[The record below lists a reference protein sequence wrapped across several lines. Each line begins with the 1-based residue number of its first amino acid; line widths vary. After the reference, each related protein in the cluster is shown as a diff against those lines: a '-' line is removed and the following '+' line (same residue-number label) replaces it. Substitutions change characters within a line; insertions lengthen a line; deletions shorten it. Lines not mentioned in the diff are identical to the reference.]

1 MAQLRQL
8 RGVAVPLHAQERQG
22 RRLIQVCT
30 GEIHADLR
38 RYESCGAQE
47 TNERSGGPP
56 GLQEGPKKALP
67 DGTRY
72 EYDPILKRTVEVTP
86 SGERFP
92 VTLVDG
98 KLQRDSQKA
107 DKRNGVLRRS
117 PTPSGDTIPI
127 SSPKCV
133 PDSSKTGGTNEG
145 ER

>member
-1 MAQLRQL
+1 MATYDDMSP
-8 RGVAVPLHAQERQG
+8 AERK
-22 RRLIQVCT
+22 RLMNGLKALT
-30 GEIHADLR
+30 
-38 RYESCGAQE
+38 
-47 TNERSGGPP
+47 

-107 DKRNGVLRRS
+107 G
-117 PTPSGDTIPI
+117 
-127 SSPKCV
+127 
-133 PDSSKTGGTNEG
+133 
-145 ER
+145 

>member
-1 MAQLRQL
+1 MGRFLWMAREERLLWNLSRPRQTNKSSPVGCMDRNRVCGTSFPNST
-8 RGVAVPLHAQERQG
+8 RGSRVRTSIPRN
-22 RRLIQVCT
+22 C
-30 GEIHADLR
+30 
-38 RYESCGAQE
+38 
-47 TNERSGGPP
+47 SG
-56 GLQEGPKKALP
+56 ALP
-67 DGTRY
+67 DGTRC

-98 KLQRDSQKA
+98 KLQRDSEKT
-107 DKRNGVLRRS
+107 DRRKGVLRRS

-133 PDSSKTGGTNEG
+133 LESSKTGGTNEG

>member
-1 MAQLRQL
+1 MNGLKAL
-8 RGVAVPLHAQERQG
+8 
-22 RRLIQVCT
+22 T
-30 GEIHADLR
+30 
-38 RYESCGAQE
+38 
-47 TNERSGGPP
+47 

-98 KLQRDSQKA
+98 KLQRDSEKT
-107 DKRNGVLRRS
+107 DRRKGVLRRS

-133 PDSSKTGGTNEG
+133 PKSSKTRGTNEG

>member
-1 MAQLRQL
+1 MQ
-8 RGVAVPLHAQERQG
+8 
-22 RRLIQVCT
+22 
-30 GEIHADLR
+30 D
-38 RYESCGAQE
+38 
-47 TNERSGGPP
+47 
-56 GLQEGPKKALP
+56 GPKNALP

-72 EYDPILKRTVEVTP
+72 EYDPILKRNAEVTP
-86 SGERFP
+86 SGEQFP

-127 SSPKCV
+127 SSPNCV